1 MEGFALLLVAFLALA
16 IGSILGYL
24 ARRTIAKAQLGSIEA
39 KIEKLLADARAE
51 SQNIILAA
59 REKAAKAVE
68 ESKKEEKERVLQ
80 FARNEEKLLK
90 REEMVD
96 RHIFEY
102 EKKEEIRFKKKVPKK
117 YLTPNTK
124 KAISTVMIIFTLL
137 FIFYFGYQLKLLFS
151 SPHVDILS
159 PKKTVF
165 SREEF
170 IELVGKTDKETIIT
184 VNGEKIIPDK
194 NSIFKTKV
202 PLPEVVNKV
211 IIEVTGANG
220 RKTVLI
226 KYYER
231 KN

>member
-1 MEGFALLLVAFLALA
+1 MLTTGTILNKERTRRELSIETVEKKTRIRKKYLIAIENDDWTAFP
-16 IGSILGYL
+16 SKTYILGIIKSYGKFL
-24 ARRTIAKAQLGSIEA
+24 GLNGDKLTAFFRR
-39 KIEKLLADARAE
+39 
-51 SQNIILAA
+51 
-59 REKAAKAVE
+59 
-68 ESKKEEKERVLQ
+68 
-80 FARNEEKLLK
+80 
-90 REEMVD
+90 
-96 RHIFEY
+96 EY

-170 IELVGKTDKETIIT
+170 IELIGKTDKETIIT